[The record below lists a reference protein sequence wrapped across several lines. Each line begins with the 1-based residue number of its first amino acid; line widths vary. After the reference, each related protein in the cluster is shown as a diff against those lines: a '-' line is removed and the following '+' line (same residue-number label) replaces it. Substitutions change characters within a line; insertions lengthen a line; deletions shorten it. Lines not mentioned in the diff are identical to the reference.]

1 MSGKKKQY
9 SNEKLK
15 EAVEEVKAGAS
26 LRATANKY
34 GIPHTTL
41 QDYKK
46 QKYVHNPHPNSAL
59 TPGEEEALLSFI
71 FWMADHGFPV
81 TRSIVKVLATGI
93 IKESGRTETTTVNLE
108 KGPSDVWWSRFK
120 ARHPELASRT
130 ADSLDRARVH
140 GATPEA
146 IEGFFKLYEALYVK
160 HKLEDKPHL
169 IYNCDETG
177 FGDKPRSREK
187 VLCQTGRKHVYQQQ
201 QTTRKHITVH
211 CCVNAAGDSIPP
223 FIIFPDCLPRNAY
236 RLDGPPNALYGIQEK
251 GYMDSELFLKW
262 LRHFIRYAPEERP
275 LILIMDQH
283 ETHVSKDVI
292 MFCRGNKIEL
302 LCLPA
307 HTTHILQPLDI
318 AVFNPLKTA
327 FSTMASRMGLV
338 RGDIVVGKKQFS
350 PVLKHVYPTAVTA
363 QNVKAGFRKAGIFPL
378 SRAAVDTTQAI
389 LTLIQ

>member
-1 MSGKKKQY
+1 
-9 SNEKLK
+9 
-15 EAVEEVKAGAS
+15 
-26 LRATANKY
+26 
-34 GIPHTTL
+34 
-41 QDYKK
+41 
-46 QKYVHNPHPNSAL
+46 
-59 TPGEEEALLSFI
+59 
-71 FWMADHGFPV
+71 MADHGFPV
-81 TRSIVKVLATGI
+81 TRSLVKVLTTGI

-146 IEGFFKLYEALYVK
+146 IEGFFKLYEALYTK
-160 HKLEDKPHL
+160 HSLEEKPHL
-169 IYNCDETG
+169 LYNCDETG

-201 QTTRKHITVH
+201 QTTREHITVH
-211 CCVNAAGDSIPP
+211 CCVNAAGESIPP
-223 FIIFPDCLPRNAY
+223 FIIYPGCLPSNAY

-262 LRHFIRYAPEERP
+262 LHHFIKYAPEERP
-275 LILIMDQH
+275 LVLIMDQH

-292 MFCRGNKIEL
+292 MFCRENTVEI

-338 RGDIVVGKKQFS
+338 RGDIVVGKRQFS
-350 PVLKHVYPTAVTA
+350 ALLKHVYPTAVTA
-363 QNVKAGFRKAGIFPL
+363 KNIKAGFRKAGIFPL
-378 SRAAVDTTQAI
+378 SRAAVDTTQVI